1 MIQVRCLN
9 KWLRKK
15 LISPL
20 LRALELETE
29 SFSMPSIGVDIAI
42 GFGIGLRKDG
52 SPSSLSEAVAWACAM
67 LYTRGLVKRIV
78 FTGGN
83 PENGINE
90 AEAMVLI
97 AQRQGVP
104 ESKILIENHS
114 SNTRQNARNTL
125 ALLKGEGF
133 AGSLVCVS
141 HRLHSRCYRALRRI
155 IPEDYKVFWLGVDSG
170 FDKHCTQIRL
180 RDKRLFVLWELVWNV
195 VFKVCRWA

>member
-1 MIQVRCLN
+1 MRCLN

-20 LRALELETE
+20 LRALELETD
-29 SFSMPSIGVDIAI
+29 SFSMPSTGVDIAI

-52 SPSSLSEAVAWACAM
+52 SPSSLSEAVAWTCAM

-83 PENGINE
+83 PENGISE
-90 AEAMVLI
+90 AEAMARIV
-97 AQRQGVP
+97 QGKGVP
-104 ESKILIENHS
+104 EDRISIEDRS
-114 SNTRQNARNTL
+114 RNTRENVTRTI
-125 ALLKGEGF
+125 ALLKQEGF
-133 AGSLVCVS
+133 TGSLVCVS
-141 HRLHSRCYRALRRI
+141 HCLHSRCYRALRRI

-195 VFKVCRWA
+195 VFRVCRWA